1 MKNLIK
7 KNFDCEIDENL
18 EFRIKKEKVFVFK
31 KHLINFWQELRSK
44 NVKVNPLG
52 IYFGKIKNNEKIQLS
67 IEGAQ
72 IVGKNAKKNV
82 FEIDDYKEL
91 YEFLLGKPI
100 EIKENV
106 EKHNFPILKYKDLP
120 ICAASSRE
128 NEIISIFPK
137 VAKKM
142 IMKE

>member
-1 MKNLIK
+1 ME
-7 KNFDCEIDENL
+7 FEI
-18 EFRIKKEKVFVFK
+18 RKERVFVFK
-31 KHLINFWQELRSK
+31 KNLKPFWEELKKK
-44 NVKVNPLG
+44 NIRVNPLG

-82 FEIDDYKEL
+82 FEINDYNEL

-100 EIKENV
+100 ELRNV
-106 EKHNFPILKYKDLP
+106 EKHNFPILKYKELV

-137 VAKKM
+137 VARKM
-142 IMKE
+142 IMPG